1 MPVFVWRKCSG
12 KFAGKVIGNNQ
23 MCLSDESAGP
33 MFLVNGCQ
41 TGLERG
47 SSENYVSMED

>member
-12 KFAGKVIGNNQ
+12 KFASKVIGNNQ

-33 MFLVNGCQ
+33 MFLVNGCK